1 MTKPKK
7 HQVSLLT
14 ALSPI
19 ILLVVFLSASI
30 YTFGDNSL
38 NGANQISLLF
48 AAALAIAIAA
58 KQGNDWDHIHDCIT
72 ASINKAMG
80 AILIL
85 LMIGSLS
92 GTWLLSGIVPTMIYY
107 GLEILNPQ
115 IFLFA
120 SCVIAAIVSL
130 AVGSSWTTAATV
142 GIALVGIGK
151 ALGIDEG
158 LVAGAIISG
167 AYFGDKMSPL
177 SDTTNLAPAVA
188 GTELFTHIRYLAYT
202 SAPSI
207 LITLIIFLFIGFQYQ
222 SDVQLNEVTSMQKSI
237 QENFT
242 ITGWLFLVPGLVFVM
257 IIRKIPALPAI
268 FIGAIC
274 GAIAAVIFQPAL
286 IAGVAD
292 EYKGSQQY
300 FVAIMTAFFGSIQI
314 ATGND
319 IVDDLLKSNG
329 MYGMLKTI
337 WLILSAMVFGGAMQA
352 AGLLKRISDAVI
364 EKVHSDTGLV
374 AATAATCGLANVAT
388 PDQYLAIA
396 VPGSMYAESFKDR
409 DLAPENLSRTLEDTG
424 TVTSVLVPWNTCGAF
439 QASVLGVATLTYLP
453 FCFFNILSPFMTI
466 LFMAFKI
473 KIARLKAP
481 TVEEPAAA

>member
-1 MTKPKK
+1 MKNDKI
-7 HQVSLLT
+7 HQVSLFT

-19 ILLVVFLSASI
+19 ILLVGFLAASI

-48 AAALAIAIAA
+48 AAALAVAIAA
-58 KQGNDWDHIHDCIT
+58 KQGNNWEHIHDCIT
-72 ASINKAMG
+72 GSINKAMG

-120 SCVIAAIVSL
+120 SCIIAAIVSL

-151 ALGIDEG
+151 ALGINEG

-188 GTELFTHIRYLAYT
+188 GAELFTHIRYLAYT
-202 SAPSI
+202 SGPSI
-207 LITLIIFLFIGFQYQ
+207 LISLVIFLLIGFQSQ
-222 SDVQLNEVTSMQKSI
+222 TVVQLDEVASMQQTI
-237 QENFT
+237 QESFN

-257 IIRKIPALPAI
+257 IISKIPALPAI

-274 GAIAAVIFQPAL
+274 GAVAAIFFQPEL
-286 IAGVAD
+286 IASVAKTYD
-292 EYKGSQQY
+292 GPQQY

-314 ATGND
+314 ATGNQ
-319 IVDDLLKSNG
+319 IVDDLLKSKG

-352 AGLLKRISDAVI
+352 AGLLQRISDAVM

-396 VPGSMYAESFKDR
+396 VPGSMYAESYKDR
-409 DLAPENLSRTLEDTG
+409 GLAPENLSRTLEDTG

-439 QASVLGVATLTYLP
+439 QASVLGVATLSYLP
-453 FCFFNILSPFMTI
+453 FCFFNIISPFMTI

-473 KIARLKAP
+473 KIARLKTP
-481 TVEEPAAA
+481 VEEQPAAA